1 MTINDHEAMPSSG
14 TMGCYYPVMIIVSLT
29 LYLKI
34 ENRSTSL
41 VKLVFYCFSTTKRID
56 YLSPHG
62 PAHQGHDDSPR
73 TDSV

>member
-1 MTINDHEAMPSSG
+1 VTINDHEAMPSSG

-41 VKLVFYCFSTTKRID
+41 VIVLVF
-56 YLSPHG
+56 
-62 PAHQGHDDSPR
+62 
-73 TDSV
+73 